1 MHNLLFIYIYYDLI
15 QLNNVEYECKFDS
28 DYTQQLITYRL
39 IKSLL
44 VSFFI
49 ILPFLFFSQWRN
61 MSRFDQYG
69 VVNYVYQV
77 GGTNRLKDAQ
87 RIILETIADNQ
98 IFDADKIK
106 FNKGKV
112 LLLNEA
118 VVDPLNS
125 NFVYVIHAINSSQD
139 NQLVINLLFYYMEN
153 RLRYFYEL
161 NNQDEHVFVTYD
173 PAFNTIIKK

>member
-1 MHNLLFIYIYYDLI
+1 
-15 QLNNVEYECKFDS
+15 
-28 DYTQQLITYRL
+28 
-39 IKSLL
+39 
-44 VSFFI
+44 
-49 ILPFLFFSQWRN
+49 

-77 GGTNRLKDAQ
+77 GGSNRLKDAQ

-112 LLLNEA
+112 LLLNDA